1 MTTIPMRGLASLVL
15 LGVAAWPALAQ
26 PEPGDARAGQR
37 LAVTWCANC
46 HQVGPGGPGPAT
58 DAAPALQAIAA
69 MPSTTSMSLRVF
81 LQSPHGNMPDYRLT
95 REQMDDVV
103 AYILSLKR

>member
-1 MTTIPMRGLASLVL
+1 
-15 LGVAAWPALAQ
+15 
-26 PEPGDARAGQR
+26 
-37 LAVTWCANC
+37 
-46 HQVGPGGPGPAT
+46 
-58 DAAPALQAIAA
+58 

-103 AYILSLKR
+103 AYLLSLRR